1 MEETKGYSDDERW
14 AIYVWL
20 FRRKQFPTHL
30 SRDEALYDD
39 IVKTL
44 HDMDHERSA
53 SGIRQMLE
61 RQFGSELTQERV
73 VEELQVLYDRQ
84 PDNWLEPLAGM

>member
-1 MEETKGYSDDERW
+1 MEESKGYSDDERW

-20 FRRKQFPTHL
+20 YRRKPFPTHL
-30 SRDEALYDD
+30 SSDEALYDD

-44 HDMDHERSA
+44 RDMGHERSFDA
-53 SGIRQMLE
+53 IRHMLG

>member
-1 MEETKGYSDDERW
+1 MEEKKYSDEEHW
-14 AIYVWL
+14 AINLWL
-20 FRRKQFPTHL
+20 YRRKPFPTHL
-30 SRDEALYDD
+30 SCVDALYDD

-53 SGIRQMLE
+53 SGIRHMLE
-61 RQFGSELTQERV
+61 RQFGSDLTQDRV

-84 PDNWLEPLAGM
+84 PINWLEPLAGM

>member
-1 MEETKGYSDDERW
+1 MEESKGYSDDERW

-20 FRRKQFPTHL
+20 YRRKPFPTHF
-30 SRDEALYDD
+30 SCDDALYVD

-61 RQFGSELTQERV
+61 RQFGSDLTQDRV
-73 VEELQVLYDRQ
+73 VEDLQVLYGRQ